1 MSSLRALAL
10 LATLFLAPSTARA
23 QTQPEQP
30 DWGVPYVF
38 ATVDSYT
45 TGPMALEVT
54 GTLVGESTPRTFR
67 FWAGGYSNEAS
78 VSVEAE
84 RCDRLALLAMTRPGR
99 FLFTWKW
106 ENSATNYVTCTL
118 TRQ

>member
-10 LATLFLAPSTARA
+10 LAALSLAPSTAGA

-30 DWGVPYVF
+30 VPGVTYVF
-38 ATVDSYT
+38 ASVDAYAVSHT
-45 TGPMALEVT
+45 SLDIT
-54 GTLVGESTPRTFR
+54 GTLVGESTPRTFS
-67 FWAGGYSNEAS
+67 FWAGNSSDSAGN
-78 VSVEAE
+78 SVEAS

-99 FLFTWKW
+99 YLFSWGYYLPY
-106 ENSATNYVTCTL
+106 SYAPQCTL

>member
-10 LATLFLAPSTARA
+10 LATLSLVPSTAGA
-23 QTQPEQP
+23 DPEQP
-30 DWGVPYVF
+30 VSGVTYVF
-38 ATVDSYT
+38 ASVDAYTV
-45 TGPMALEVT
+45 GPATFDIT

-67 FWAGGYSNEAS
+67 FWPGSGESY
-78 VSVEAE
+78 SVEAS

-99 FLFTWKW
+99 YLFSWSH
-106 ENSATNYVTCTL
+106 EIGYISPPQCTL